1 MRINVINVPS
11 RPPLNRKKKITHKV
25 EKVKRQIYPQESSLY
40 ANFHSF

>member
-11 RPPLNRKKKITHKV
+11 RPPLKSKKKITHKV

-40 ANFHSF
+40 ANFHGF